1 MSKISVI
8 VVVLLFSALSWGKTD
23 FISGQIIRNGDV
35 FLIIAKDKK
44 GLTRE
49 YAVTNPK
56 DFVYDFLRL
65 EGQTANLKGAFQDKD
80 LRAGTVKLIEI
91 NEADFNPLG
100 T

>member
-8 VVVLLFSALSWGKTD
+8 TVVLLFSFLSWGKTD
-23 FISGQIIRNGDV
+23 FTSGQIIRNGND
-35 FLIIAKDKK
+35 FLILAKDKK

-49 YAVTNPK
+49 YTVSNPK

-65 EGQTANLKGAFQDKD
+65 EGQRVNLNGVFQDKD